1 MRLSISF
8 YFINLYNVN
17 NMITSSQLRELGLSE
32 NEAKVYL
39 AMLEL
44 GPATVLEIAAK
55 ALMNRPTVYVQ
66 IESLKQ
72 RGLVS
77 TQSKGKKQIFI
88 AESPSQL
95 ESMLEREQKNLEV
108 KKEELSRML
117 PDLTTMFNL
126 SDQKPQVRYFEGKAG
141 LEKMRDE
148 FLKTKEKIIYGI
160 SSIDQVRSVFPV
172 NTVNIKN
179 YSDRRVEKGIR
190 VMAVYSHK
198 GEPVYTKEENESR
211 LRQVRYIDS
220 DKMKF
225 DADITIFDDS
235 MAIAFLGGSLFG
247 VIISQKEIAESFK
260 NLFKFLWSVAEEK

>member
-1 MRLSISF
+1 MKF
-8 YFINLYNVN
+8 EV
-17 NMITSSQLRELGLSE
+17 
-32 NEAKVYL
+32 K
-39 AMLEL
+39 
-44 GPATVLEIAAK
+44 
-55 ALMNRPTVYVQ
+55 
-66 IESLKQ
+66 
-72 RGLVS
+72 
-77 TQSKGKKQIFI
+77 
-88 AESPSQL
+88 
-95 ESMLEREQKNLEV
+95 EREQKNLEV

-172 NTVNIKN
+172 NTINIKN

>member
-1 MRLSISF
+1 MKPRLFSSS
-8 YFINLYNVN
+8 YVFIKLIVFNLCQSVN
-17 NMITSSQLRELGLSE
+17 NVCGLKLSFFGRIYILILMITTSQLKNLGLSE
-32 NEAKVYL
+32 NESKVYL

-126 SDQKPQVRYFEGKAG
+126 SDQKPQVRYFEGITG

-148 FLKTKEKIIYGI
+148 FLKTKEKILYAITCY
-160 SSIDQVRSVFPV
+160 DMVRGVFPK
-172 NTVNIKN
+172 TVANKKN

-190 VMAVYSHK
+190 VKAIYTYSN
-198 GEPVYTKEENESR
+198 GPAFSDEDNIAR
-211 LRQVRYIDS
+211 LREVKYIDPK
-220 DKMKF
+220 KM
-225 DADITIFDDS
+225 
-235 MAIAFLGGSLFG
+235 
-247 VIISQKEIAESFK
+247 
-260 NLFKFLWSVAEEK
+260 